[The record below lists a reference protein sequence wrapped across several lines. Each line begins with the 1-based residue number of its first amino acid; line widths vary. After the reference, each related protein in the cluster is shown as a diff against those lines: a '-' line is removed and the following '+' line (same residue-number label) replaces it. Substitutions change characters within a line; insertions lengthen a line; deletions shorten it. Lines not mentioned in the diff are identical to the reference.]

1 MNVRNCKVC
10 GKIFNYDGF
19 NVCRACRR
27 KQDERFQRVKE
38 YLREY
43 PGASINEVEDAT
55 DVSSEEIMEFWDP
68 AIKKAGLDDTVLMT
82 FTHSDLFKEFDV
94 KVPVGSEVVNTNT
107 AIEMVNPIFPI
118 RFASFCSCL
127 FSGVSS
133 SLMVVLSLDTF
144 PISVASPT
152 SETSKTQ
159 RPERIV
165 VPR

>member
-55 DVSSEEIMEFWDP
+55 DVSSEEIMEFLREGRLEMDENSQ
-68 AIKKAGLDDTVLMT
+68 ITLDCERCGAKI
-82 FTHSDLFKEFDV
+82 FT
-94 KVPVGSEVVNTNT
+94 G
-107 AIEMVNPIFPI
+107 
-118 RFASFCSCL
+118 RFCSKCTSEMSKSL
-127 FSGVSS
+127 GAVARGMQSVPKPEPKKTGKDP
-133 SLMVVLSLDTF
+133 SLMRAPYD
-144 PISVASPT
+144 
-152 SETSKTQ
+152 
-159 RPERIV
+159 RDRD
-165 VPR
+165 R